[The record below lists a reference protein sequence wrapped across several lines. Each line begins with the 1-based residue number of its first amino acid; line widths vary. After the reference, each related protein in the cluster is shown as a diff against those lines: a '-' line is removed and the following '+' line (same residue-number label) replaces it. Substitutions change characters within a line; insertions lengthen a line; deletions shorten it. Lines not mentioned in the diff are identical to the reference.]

1 MRTWNSGAEKKKKGK
16 GYSVGGQ
23 KSWKELLFVEGKTPV
38 RIDEPAIA
46 YWDFLSITL
55 LLWTAIVAPF
65 EVAFGVPNSTSDPIF
80 AVDRIVDC
88 CFFFD
93 VILQFRTTVLGRA
106 EEGSELAPAACAQ
119 KLRAARCQAFC
130 ETIHMAQPKKSPP
143 SLHCHTHPSCFCSH
157 IS

>member
-93 VILQFRTTVLGRA
+93 LILNFFRPSSPLAAAKKMKTIRDDYLSGWFGLGPYA
-106 EEGSELAPAACAQ
+106 SLVGHQPSLAP
-119 KLRAARCQAFC
+119 
-130 ETIHMAQPKKSPP
+130 S
-143 SLHCHTHPSCFCSH
+143 SLLAPVLSQDDICHTYT
-157 IS
+157 